1 MYLWLSSATP
11 VAGFPADD
19 VHGSI
24 TVWTRSG
31 SLEGGLCCMPET
43 GGPMACNRIGT
54 ASYFYLYSDCM
65 GGEEINSDLTIA
77 FEYTIAV
84 NV

>member
-1 MYLWLSSATP
+1 
-11 VAGFPADD
+11 
-19 VHGSI
+19 
-24 TVWTRSG
+24 
-31 SLEGGLCCMPET
+31 
-43 GGPMACNRIGT
+43 MACNRIGT